1 MATRGLGTLEPSQG
15 AWAVEYAREV
25 VRSTVTEEPGVPEPA
40 AVDDVF
46 DVDRGAFVTL
56 EKRGELRGCIGRPYP
71 EQPALRAIR
80 EAASDA
86 ATQDPR
92 FPPVSPSELETI
104 TLEVSLLT
112 PPEPV
117 AGEATEIPNSV
128 EVGRDGLIVRR
139 GERRGLLLPQVPV
152 DQGWGTVEFLDQ
164 TSRKAGLPPGSWR
177 DPEVTIER
185 FSAEIFAETE
195 PAGQVSQLPLAPSED

>member
-1 MATRGLGTLEPSQG
+1 MATRGFGTLELSQG
-15 AWAVEYAREV
+15 SWAVEYAREV
-25 VRSTVTEEPGVPEPA
+25 VESTVADEPGVPEPA

-46 DVDRGAFVTL
+46 EAERGVFVTL

-92 FPPVSPSELETI
+92 FSPVSPSELESI
-104 TLEVSLLT
+104 TVEVSLLT
-112 PPEPV
+112 APEV
-117 AGEATEIPNSV
+117 IDVGATEIPKRV
-128 EVGRDGLIVRR
+128 QVGRDGLIVRR

-152 DQGWGTVEFLDQ
+152 DQGWGTEEFLDQ
-164 TSRKAGLPPGSWR
+164 TSRKAGLPMGSWR
-177 DPEVTIER
+177 DPDVNVER
-185 FSAEIFAETE
+185 FTAEIFAETE
-195 PAGQVSQLPLAPSED
+195 PAGAVTQQPLAPSED

>member
-1 MATRGLGTLEPSQG
+1 MATPGLGTLESGQG
-15 AWAVEYAREV
+15 SWAVEYAREV
-25 VRSTVTEEPGVPEPA
+25 VESTVTDEAGVPEPA

-46 DVDRGAFVTL
+46 EVERGAFVTL
-56 EKRGELRGCIGRPYP
+56 EKREELRGCIGRPYP
-71 EQPALRAIR
+71 EQPALRALQ

-92 FPPVSPSELETI
+92 FPPVSPSELGTI
-104 TLEVSLLT
+104 TVEVSLLT

-117 AGEATEIPNSV
+117 DGEATEIPKSV
-128 EVGRDGLIVRR
+128 QVGRHGLIVRR

-152 DQGWGTVEFLDQ
+152 DQGWETVEFLDQ

-177 DPEVTIER
+177 DPDVTIER
-185 FSAEIFAETE
+185 FTAEIFGETE
-195 PAGQVSQLPLAPSED
+195 PAGQVTQQPLALPED